1 MVYLFD
7 KEVIIEVVFK
17 IGKVF
22 LVIEDIKEGS
32 IMSEVVVIIFEYCL
46 FDLDV
51 LIKWFVGF
59 DILVMFYVLIMEKYF
74 MVNFDKVEVVMR
86 ELVEF

>member
-17 IGKVF
+17 IGKVLF
-22 LVIEDIKEGS
+22 LMEDNKEGS
-32 IMSEVVVIIFEYCL
+32 IMSEVVVIIVEYCL

-51 LIKWFVGF
+51 LIQCFVGF
-59 DILVMFYVLIMEKYF
+59 DVLVMLYVLIMEKYF
-74 MVNFDKVEVVMR
+74 MVNFDKVEKVMR
-86 ELVEF
+86 ELV